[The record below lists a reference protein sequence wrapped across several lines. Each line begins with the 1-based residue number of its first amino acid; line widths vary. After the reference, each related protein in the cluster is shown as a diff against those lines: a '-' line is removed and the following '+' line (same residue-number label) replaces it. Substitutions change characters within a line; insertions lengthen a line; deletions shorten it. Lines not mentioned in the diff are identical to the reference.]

1 MVKEF
6 AVVGGD
12 LRTIKLAK
20 ILAKEGNMVYTY
32 GLEKAEELKEIKNI
46 IFTLLLHLPW
56 YHPWSVS
63 QKQLQR

>member
-20 ILAKEGNMVYTY
+20 ILAKF
-32 GLEKAEELKEIKNI
+32 I
-46 IFTLLLHLPW
+46 ITL
-56 YHPWSVS
+56 YNT
-63 QKQLQR
+63 

>member
-46 IFTLLLHLPW
+46 IFTLVLHLP
-56 YHPWSVS
+56 
-63 QKQLQR
+63 

>member
-20 ILAKEGNMVYTY
+20 ILAKEGNMVYTNRSS
-32 GLEKAEELKEIKNI
+32 KNGSSGYRSNT
-46 IFTLLLHLPW
+46 IF
-56 YHPWSVS
+56 
-63 QKQLQR
+63 K